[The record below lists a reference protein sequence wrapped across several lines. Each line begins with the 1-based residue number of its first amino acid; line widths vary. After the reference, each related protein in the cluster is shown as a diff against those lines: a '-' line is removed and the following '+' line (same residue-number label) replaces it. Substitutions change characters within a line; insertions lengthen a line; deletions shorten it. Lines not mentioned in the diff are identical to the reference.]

1 MDSDK
6 ENMLNQLSGNS
17 EDGELRRR
25 EMLEEISMMI
35 NEYKKKQSYDN
46 MITNMATPMLPD
58 ELDDKE

>member
-1 MDSDK
+1 
-6 ENMLNQLSGNS
+6 MLNRLSGNS
-17 EDGELRRR
+17 EDGEVRRK
-25 EMLEEISMMI
+25 EMLEEISAMI